1 MISAPAN
8 FFLSGAPI
16 IVKMGFEKYKY
27 FSNFVHGLK
36 YLMSDFEASVQHVPT
51 FYSHPV
57 CRLLEL
63 QLILASEEDCVQ
75 LVPKYYSKVKLR
87 SWQSPNIL
95 SEIMRLLQNGGSGM
109 NLAQISN

>member
-1 MISAPAN
+1 M
-8 FFLSGAPI
+8 
-16 IVKMGFEKYKY
+16 Y
-27 FSNFVHGLK
+27 
-36 YLMSDFEASVQHVPT
+36 DFEASVQLVPT

-63 QLILASEEDCVQ
+63 QLILASEEDCDQ
-75 LVPKYYSKVKLR
+75 LVPKYHSKVTLH

-95 SEIMRLLQNGGSGM
+95 SEIMKLLQNGGSGI

>member
-1 MISAPAN
+1 M
-8 FFLSGAPI
+8 
-16 IVKMGFEKYKY
+16 Y
-27 FSNFVHGLK
+27 
-36 YLMSDFEASVQHVPT
+36 DFEASVQLVPT

-75 LVPKYYSKVKLR
+75 LVPKYYSKVKLC
-87 SWQSPNIL
+87 SWQFSKKN
-95 SEIMRLLQNGGSGM
+95 SEIMGLLQNGASGI

>member
-1 MISAPAN
+1 MY
-8 FFLSGAPI
+8 
-16 IVKMGFEKYKY
+16 V
-27 FSNFVHGLK
+27 
-36 YLMSDFEASVQHVPT
+36 FEASVQLVPT

-87 SWQSPNIL
+87 SWQPPNNETT
-95 SEIMRLLQNGGSGM
+95 SKWGQWYKSGS
-109 NLAQISN
+109 NL

>member
-1 MISAPAN
+1 M
-8 FFLSGAPI
+8 
-16 IVKMGFEKYKY
+16 Y
-27 FSNFVHGLK
+27 
-36 YLMSDFEASVQHVPT
+36 DFEASVQLVPT

-87 SWQSPNIL
+87 SWQPPNIL
-95 SEIMRLLQNGGSGM
+95 SEIMRLLQNGDSGIFLF
-109 NLAQISN
+109 NIFIHKQTNNYICFFQLVSDCISI

>member
-1 MISAPAN
+1 MY
-8 FFLSGAPI
+8 
-16 IVKMGFEKYKY
+16 V
-27 FSNFVHGLK
+27 
-36 YLMSDFEASVQHVPT
+36 FEASVQLVPT

-95 SEIMRLLQNGGSGM
+95 SEIMGLLQNGGSGI